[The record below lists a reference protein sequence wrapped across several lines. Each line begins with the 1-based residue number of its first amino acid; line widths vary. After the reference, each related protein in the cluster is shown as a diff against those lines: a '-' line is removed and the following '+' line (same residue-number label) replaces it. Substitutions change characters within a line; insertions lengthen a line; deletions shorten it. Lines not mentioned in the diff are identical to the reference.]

1 MNQNNEQTITRP
13 ENTVFNIQHGYL
25 FTKTNNKDSHSI
37 SPSLIDDIF
46 TASEGNY
53 TEHVVAL
60 NNIEVDVS

>member
-13 ENTVFNIQHGYL
+13 ENTAFNIQYGYL
-25 FTKTNNKDSHSI
+25 FTKTNNKGPHSI

-46 TASEGNY
+46 TASEDNY

-60 NNIEVDVS
+60 NNIEVNVS